1 MQNNTNSKSIKH
13 TLNVIKQALEDKEE
27 SQNDSTNNV
36 LILNQL
42 IKEDGT
48 INIIEDQNIKKEDIK
63 EILENKLSEV
73 FDQKFEK
80 WLDKNL
86 PHYFEKHFLKK
97 NN

>member
-1 MQNNTNSKSIKH
+1 MQNTTNNKSIKH

-27 SQNDSTNNV
+27 SQKDPV

-48 INIIEDQNIKKEDIK
+48 IDIIEDQNIQKEDIK

-73 FDQKFEK
+73 FDKKFEK

-86 PHYFEKHFLKK
+86 PYYLEKHFLKK
-97 NN
+97 K